1 LPRRVLDF
9 TEPDRFVA
17 GAVGAPGQRTF
28 YLQARQGRAVVS
40 VRLEKLQV
48 TVLAQRLGEL
58 LEQVRQLRGDPED
71 DPDTT
76 PDDEEPL
83 DEPVI
88 ALFSVGTMTLAWEP
102 ASSRVVM
109 EAYEETETAG
119 AGQGE
124 EPPPRADEDP
134 QGPDLLRVRMTREL
148 ARGFIRRATRI
159 VTAGRPPCPLC
170 GLPLDPQ
177 GHVCPRGN
185 GRLN

>member
-9 TEPDRFVA
+9 TAPDRFVA
-17 GAVGAPGQRTF
+17 GTVGEPGQRTF
-28 YLQARQGRAVVS
+28 YLQARRGRAVVS

-71 DPDTT
+71 EPETA
-76 PDDEEPL
+76 PDDDEPL
-83 DEPVI
+83 DEPVV

-102 ASSRVVM
+102 GSSRVVI
-109 EAYEETETAG
+109 EAHEESEPESG
-119 AGQGE
+119 REGQ
-124 EPPPRADEDP
+124 EPAALADDDP
-134 QGPDLLRVRMTREL
+134 QGPDVLRVRMTREL

-159 VTAGRPPCPLC
+159 VAAGRPPCPLC